1 MTVPHGSLTRALL
14 VVAAALAASP
24 PVAAQPYPAKSVKLI
39 VPFAP
44 GGGSDVIGR
53 FMAQRLGA
61 ALGQPVVVENRAGA
75 GGVIGVE
82 AGIKSPPDGYTL
94 TLIPSSYT
102 AYPSMYKLNF
112 DPIGDLAP
120 IIQISQGPLLVVV
133 PPSLPVRTAQ
143 DLIALA
149 RSRPGRLNFASPGHG
164 TTLQLAT
171 VLFATMAGIK
181 LNHVPYKG
189 TGPAL
194 TDTIAG
200 QTDLY
205 FSGIAAALPHVRS
218 GRLRAIAVTTI
229 RRVAAVPDV
238 PTIAESGVPDYEV
251 VVWYG
256 LGGPKGLPRAIVDRI
271 NSEATAA
278 LKSRE
283 VEEQLQIDGL
293 SPAGGTPEQFLAR
306 IKKEIEVW
314 RKVVDDAGV
323 KVE

>member
-1 MTVPHGSLTRALL
+1 MIRLHRTLSRVLL
-14 VVAAALAASP
+14 VASAALVASAPAAAQQY
-24 PVAAQPYPAKSVKLI
+24 PVKPVRLI

-53 FMAQRLGA
+53 FMAQRLTA
-61 ALGQPVVVENRAGA
+61 ALGQQVVVENKAGA
-75 GGVIGVE
+75 GGLIGVE
-82 AGIKSPPDGYTL
+82 AGLKSAPDGYTL

-102 AYPSMYKLNF
+102 AYPSVYKLKF
-112 DPIGDLAP
+112 DPIDDLAP

-133 PPSLPVRTAQ
+133 NPSLQVRTTQ
-143 DLIALA
+143 ELIALA

-171 VLFATMAGIK
+171 ELFAGMAGIK

-194 TDTIAG
+194 TDIVAG

-218 GRLRAIAVTTI
+218 GRLRAIAVTTPW
-229 RRVAAVPDV
+229 RVSAVPDV
-238 PTIAESGVPDYEV
+238 PTVAESGLPNYEV

-256 LGGPKGLPRAIVDRI
+256 LGGPKGLPRAIVERI
-271 NSEATAA
+271 NGEATTA

-283 VEEQLQIDGL
+283 AEEYLRSDGL
-293 SPAGGTPEQFLAR
+293 QPAGGTPEQFLAR
-306 IKKEIEVW
+306 IKKEIETW
-314 RKVVDDAGV
+314 QKVVKDAGV

>member
-1 MTVPHGSLTRALL
+1 MHLSRVLL
-14 VVAAALAASP
+14 VAAALLVASP
-24 PVAAQPYPAKSVKLI
+24 PVPAQQYPARPVKLV

-53 FMAQRLGA
+53 FTAQRLA
-61 ALGQPVVVENRAGA
+61 MALGQPVIVENRAGA

-102 AYPSMYKLNF
+102 AYPSIYKLRF
-112 DPIGDLAP
+112 DPIGDVAP
-120 IIQISQGPLLVVV
+120 IIQICRGPLLVVV
-133 PPSLPVRTAQ
+133 HPSLPVITTQ

-149 RSRPGRLNFASPGHG
+149 KSRPGTLNFASPGHG

-171 VLFATMAGIK
+171 ELFAIMAGIK

-194 TDTIAG
+194 TDALAG

-205 FSGIAAALPHVRS
+205 FSGIAAALPYVRS
-218 GRLRAIAVTTI
+218 GRLRAIAVTTT
-229 RRVAAVPDV
+229 RRVAAAPDV
-238 PTIAESGVPDYEV
+238 PTVAESGLPDYEV

-271 NSEATAA
+271 NREVTLA
-278 LKSRE
+278 LNSKE
-283 VEEQLQIDGL
+283 VEEQLQNDGL
-293 SPAGGTPEQFLAR
+293 LPAGGTPEQFLAT

-314 RKVVDDAGV
+314 RKVANDAGV

>member
-1 MTVPHGSLTRALL
+1 MIGLCSTLSRVLL
-14 VVAAALAASP
+14 AAAATLVPSL
-24 PVAAQPYPAKSVKLI
+24 PVPAQPYPAKPVRLI

-53 FMAQRLGA
+53 FMAQRLA
-61 ALGQPVVVENRAGA
+61 TAFGQQVVVENKAGA
-75 GGVIGVE
+75 GGMIGVE

-102 AYPSMYKLNF
+102 AYPSVYKLKL
-112 DPIGDLAP
+112 DPIGDIAP
-120 IIQISQGPLLVVV
+120 IIQISQGPLLLVVH
-133 PPSLPVRTAQ
+133 PSLPVRTTL

-149 RSRPGRLNFASPGHG
+149 RASPGRLNFASPGHG
-164 TTLQLAT
+164 TTLQFAT
-171 VLFATMAGIK
+171 ELFATMAGIK

-194 TDTIAG
+194 TDAIAG

-218 GRLRAIAVTTI
+218 GRLRAIAVTTTY
-229 RRVAAVPDV
+229 RVPAAPDV
-238 PTIAESGVPDYEV
+238 PTIAESALPEYEV

-271 NSEATAA
+271 NSEATTA
-278 LKSRE
+278 LKSRQA
-283 VEEQLQIDGL
+283 VEHLQNDGL
-293 SPAGGTPEQFLAR
+293 QPAGGTPEQFLAR
-306 IKKEIEVW
+306 IKKEIETW
-314 RKVVDDAGV
+314 RKVANDAGIT
-323 KVE
+323 VE